1 MVDIIK
7 NNKRIV
13 VISLVA
19 LITLLFSVIVI
30 INATKAGG
38 DIKLDD
44 NLYLTSVE
52 NKYENGLN
60 TFKGELYTKKDTL
73 NVKSIDITFK
83 DNKGNV
89 VTTLHGYV
97 NQQIEFGETVSVI
110 AQTDIDVHKM
120 KASYN
125 VNYIV
130 HEEGDG
136 E

>member
-52 NKYENGLN
+52 NKY
-60 TFKGELYTKKDTL
+60 
-73 NVKSIDITFK
+73 
-83 DNKGNV
+83 
-89 VTTLHGYV
+89 
-97 NQQIEFGETVSVI
+97 
-110 AQTDIDVHKM
+110 
-120 KASYN
+120 
-125 VNYIV
+125 
-130 HEEGDG
+130 
-136 E
+136 

>member
-1 MVDIIK
+1 M
-7 NNKRIV
+7 
-13 VISLVA
+13 
-19 LITLLFSVIVI
+19 IVI

-38 DIKLDD
+38 DVKLDD
-44 NLYLTSVE
+44 NLYITSVE

-73 NVKSIDITFK
+73 NVKSIDIIFK

-97 NQQIEFGETVSVI
+97 NQQIEFGETVTVI
-110 AQTDIDVHKM
+110 AQTDMDVHNM
-120 KASYN
+120 KVSYN

-130 HEEGDG
+130 PEEDNTDEGDG

>member
-1 MVDIIK
+1 MLLAVFQ
-7 NNKRIV
+7 
-13 VISLVA
+13 
-19 LITLLFSVIVI
+19 LIPSVILGASGV
-30 INATKAGG
+30 
-38 DIKLDD
+38 
-44 NLYLTSVE
+44 V
-52 NKYENGLN
+52 
-60 TFKGELYTKKDTL
+60 
-73 NVKSIDITFK
+73 
-83 DNKGNV
+83 GNV

>member
-97 NQQIEFGETVSVI
+97 NQRI
-110 AQTDIDVHKM
+110 
-120 KASYN
+120 
-125 VNYIV
+125 
-130 HEEGDG
+130 
-136 E
+136 